1 MVIDEDELLDSV
13 RVVNE
18 AGNPADAGNVRAE
31 LGDIADEGGYFDVW
45 VVADDLAEL
54 ESLGKLKLAPAFAWG
69 GSESTP
75 KARIAYDLVPQDE
88 R

>member
-1 MVIDEDELLDSV
+1 VVIDEDELLDSV

-18 AGNPADAGNVRAE
+18 AGNPAHAGNVRAE

-54 ESLGKLKLAPAFAWG
+54 ESRGKLKLAPAFDWG
-69 GSESTP
+69 GSEATP
-75 KARIAYDLVPQDE
+75 KALIQYVLPSEQ
-88 R
+88 

>member
-1 MVIDEDELLDSV
+1 VVIDEDELLDSV

-18 AGNPADAGNVRAE
+18 AGNPADAENVRAE

-75 KARIAYDLVPQDE
+75 KARIRYVLPRE
-88 R
+88 E

>member
-1 MVIDEDELLDSV
+1 MVIGQDLLLEAV
-13 RVVNE
+13 RDVSE

-54 ESLGKLKLAPAFAWG
+54 ESRGKLKLAPAFAWG
-69 GSESTP
+69 GTESTP
-75 KARIAYDLVPQDE
+75 KVLIQYVLPSEQ
-88 R
+88 

>member
-1 MVIDEDELLDSV
+1 VVIDEDELLDSV

-18 AGNPADAGNVRAE
+18 AGHPADAENVRAE

-54 ESLGKLKLAPAFAWG
+54 ESLGKLKLARFRLG
-69 GSESTP
+69 
-75 KARIAYDLVPQDE
+75 RQ
-88 R
+88 